1 MIKIEHLSFQYKK
14 GNLVLD
20 DISLNLSKGS
30 IVGLLGCNGEGKT
43 TLLKLLC
50 GQLLP
55 LSGNLLINGEDP
67 SKRMRKTLEQ
77 VYYLPE
83 EIIVPNLKV
92 KTYFSLIT
100 PFYPNYSQEI
110 AEEAM
115 TEFWLDWE
123 QRLSMLS
130 QGQKKKVAIALAL
143 SLQTPLLLMDE
154 PTNSLDTPSKSAFRK
169 LLAKHISE
177 EQAVIISTH
186 QLRDLESLLDG
197 IVILEGG
204 HLLVNASI
212 YKLSEIFSFG
222 LVTDNNKAEA
232 LYEESSISGDV
243 GIFEHRDDM
252 EEGLFSIELFLNG
265 ISREKEKISAILRAN
280 NLV

>member
-115 TEFWLDWE
+115 TEFRLDWE

-197 IVILEGG
+197 IVILEGR

>member
-115 TEFWLDWE
+115 TEFRLDWE

-197 IVILEGG
+197 IVILEGR

-232 LYEESSISGDV
+232 LYEESSLSGDI

>member
-1 MIKIEHLSFQYKK
+1 MIKIEHLTFRYKK
-14 GNLVLD
+14 GNPVFEDL
-20 DISLNLSKGS
+20 SLNLPKGS

-50 GQLLP
+50 GQLLRQ
-55 LSGNLLINGEDP
+55 SGNLLVNGDDP
-67 SKRMRKTLEQ
+67 SKRKRKALEQ

-83 EIIVPNLKV
+83 EIFMPDLKV

-110 AEEAM
+110 AEAAM
-115 TEFWLDWE
+115 KEFNLDWG
-123 QRLSMLS
+123 QRLRTLS
-130 QGQKKKVAIALAL
+130 QGQKKKAAIALAL

-154 PTNSLDTPSKSAFRK
+154 PTNSLDAPSKSVFRK
-169 LLAKHISE
+169 LIAKYISE
-177 EQAVIISTH
+177 QQTVIISTH
-186 QLRDLESLLDG
+186 QLRDLETLIDSV
-197 IVILEGG
+197 VILEGG
-204 HLLVNASI
+204 RILVNASI
-212 YKLSEIFSFG
+212 YKLSEIFSVG

-232 LYEESSISGDV
+232 LYEEPSISGEV

-252 EEGLFSIELFLNG
+252 EEGLFSMELFLKG
-265 ISREKEKISAILRAN
+265 ISREKEKISAILQAN

>member
-1 MIKIEHLSFQYKK
+1 MIKIKHLTFQYKK
-14 GNLVLD
+14 GNPVFEDL
-20 DISLNLSKGS
+20 SLNLSKGS

-50 GQLLP
+50 GQLLRQ
-55 LSGNLLINGEDP
+55 SGNLLVNGDDP
-67 SKRMRKTLEQ
+67 SKRKRKALEQ

-83 EIIVPNLKV
+83 EIFMPDLKV

-110 AEEAM
+110 AEAAM
-115 TEFWLDWE
+115 KEFNLDWG
-123 QRLSMLS
+123 QRLRTLS
-130 QGQKKKVAIALAL
+130 QGQKKKAAIALAL

-154 PTNSLDTPSKSAFRK
+154 PTNSLDAPSKSVFRK
-169 LLAKHISE
+169 LIAKYISE
-177 EQAVIISTH
+177 QQTVIISTH
-186 QLRDLESLLDG
+186 QLRDLETLIDSV
-197 IVILEGG
+197 VILEGG
-204 HLLVNASI
+204 RILVNASI

-232 LYEESSISGDV
+232 LYEEPSISGEV

-252 EEGLFSIELFLNG
+252 EEGLFSMELFLKG
-265 ISREKEKISAILRAN
+265 ISREKEKISAILQAN

>member
-115 TEFWLDWE
+115 TEFRLDWE

>member
-20 DISLNLSKGS
+20 DLSLNLSKGS

-55 LSGNLLINGEDP
+55 LSGNLLVNGEAP

-115 TEFWLDWE
+115 TEFRLDWE

-130 QGQKKKVAIALAL
+130 QGQKKEGSYSPC
-143 SLQTPLLLMDE
+143 SLITD
-154 PTNSLDTPSKSAFRK
+154 SSS
-169 LLAKHISE
+169 S
-177 EQAVIISTH
+177 
-186 QLRDLESLLDG
+186 DG
-197 IVILEGG
+197 
-204 HLLVNASI
+204 
-212 YKLSEIFSFG
+212 
-222 LVTDNNKAEA
+222 
-232 LYEESSISGDV
+232 
-243 GIFEHRDDM
+243 
-252 EEGLFSIELFLNG
+252 
-265 ISREKEKISAILRAN
+265 
-280 NLV
+280 

>member
-20 DISLNLSKGS
+20 DLSLNLSKGS

-55 LSGNLLINGEDP
+55 LSGNLLVNGEAP

-115 TEFWLDWE
+115 TEFRLDWE

-222 LVTDNNKAEA
+222 MVTDDNRAEA
-232 LYEESSISGDV
+232 LYEESSLSGDI

-252 EEGLFSIELFLNG
+252 EEGLFSMELFLKG
-265 ISREKEKISAILRAN
+265 ISREKEKISAILQAN

>member
-20 DISLNLSKGS
+20 DLSLNLSKGS

-55 LSGNLLINGEDP
+55 LSGNLLVNGEDP

-115 TEFWLDWE
+115 TEFRLDWE

-204 HLLVNASI
+204 RLLVNASI

-222 LVTDNNKAEA
+222 MVTDYNRAEA
-232 LYEESSISGDV
+232 LYEESSLSGDI

-252 EEGLFSIELFLNG
+252 EEGLFSTELFLNG